1 MATIK
6 AVSSKAPLGTV
17 VDYVNKDE
25 KTEEKLKSG
34 INCEPETAFDE
45 MQSTKAMWNKQGGRE
60 YMHFVQSFKPGE
72 TTPEQA
78 QAIGKELAENNGA
91 WKGFEVLVVTHK
103 DREHIHNHFV
113 VNSVSFE
120 DGHKL
125 QSSKK
130 DLENLKQLSDRI
142 CEREHLSVIDRSKP
156 RERENVTAYKK
167 DTYKILKDAELG
179 ATDSYVQNIAAA
191 IIEIKSKATS
201 QEEFIKGMNEQ
212 GYKVDWQEAHKNIT
226 FTDINREQ
234 HGEKKCKVRNS
245 RLEKYYNI
253 DFSKEGLLNDF
264 EANRNRAESRT
275 AEEPRITERIQRAKE
290 QIQPTTDRI
299 DAVQGKLEKID
310 GARTESRNAS
320 TFLRGSNRVGITPE
334 REPETATANSTVT
347 EPTERSS
354 GQSTAIE
361 QLRKNLERA
370 RAEQQER
377 TRKVGEEQQHIIRE
391 QQTIR
396 AEVQDTARDSTE
408 VLKGYGDVKAQQLN
422 IREGQQ
428 TIKGK
433 QRDIAEQQQGVGAVQ
448 QGITAD
454 FGRAE
459 REQQRIVGQQRSIGE
474 RFRELGERVKETI
487 ERVFK
492 GHSR

>member
-6 AVSSKAPLGTV
+6 AVSSKAPLGKV

-25 KTEEKLKSG
+25 KTEERLKSG

-130 DLENLKQLSDRI
+130 DLENLKQLSDKI

-156 RERENVTAYKK
+156 RTRENVTAYKK

-179 ATDSYVQNIAAA
+179 ATESYVQNIAAA
-191 IIEIKSKATS
+191 IVEIKSKATS
-201 QEEFIKGMNEQ
+201 QEEFIKAMNDK
-212 GYKVDWQEAHKNIT
+212 GYEVDWQEAHKNIT
-226 FTDINREQ
+226 FTDKDREL

-264 EANRNRAESRT
+264 ETNRARATERT
-275 AEEPRITERIQRAKE
+275 AEEPRLSENVQRAKAKV
-290 QIQPTTDRI
+290 QPTNDRI
-299 DAVQGKLEKID
+299 DGIQEKLEQIER
-310 GARTESRNAS
+310 ARTEDRES
-320 TFLRGSNRVGITPE
+320 FLRGSNGVGNTPE
-334 REPETATANSTVT
+334 REPATETADRK
-347 EPTERSS
+347 PTESAKQITE
-354 GQSTAIE
+354 QSTAVQ
-361 QLRKNLERA
+361 QLRADLERA

-377 TRKVGEEQQHIIRE
+377 IRKAGEEQQHIIRE

-428 TIKGK
+428 AIKGK

-454 FGRAE
+454 FGKSE
-459 REQQRIVGQQRSIGE
+459 REQQRIVGQQRSLGE
-474 RFRELGERVKETI
+474 RFRELGERVKEAV
-487 ERVFK
+487 ERVFR

>member
-6 AVSSKAPLGTV
+6 AVSSKAPLGKV

-25 KTEEKLKSG
+25 KTEERLKSG

-130 DLENLKQLSDRI
+130 DLENLKQLSDKI

-191 IIEIKSKATS
+191 IVEVKSKATS
-201 QEEFIKGMNEQ
+201 QEEFIKAMNDK
-212 GYKVDWQEAHKNIT
+212 GYDVDWQEAHKHIT
-226 FTDINREQ
+226 FTDRDREL

-264 EANRNRAESRT
+264 ETNRARATERT
-275 AEEPRITERIQRAKE
+275 AEEPRLSENVQRAKATV
-290 QIQPTTDRI
+290 QPTNDRI
-299 DAVQGKLEKID
+299 DGMQEKLEQIER
-310 GARTESRNAS
+310 ARTEDRES
-320 TFLRGSNRVGITPE
+320 FLRGSNGVGNTPE
-334 REPETATANSTVT
+334 REPVTETADRKLRESVEPIT
-347 EPTERSS
+347 E
-354 GQSTAIE
+354 QSTAVQ
-361 QLRKNLERA
+361 QLRADLERA

-377 TRKVGEEQQHIIRE
+377 IRKAGEE

-433 QRDIAEQQQGVGAVQ
+433 QRELGTEQ
-448 QGITAD
+448 QGIAESIERAD
-454 FGRAE
+454 GVQRDIKGE
-459 REQQRIVGQQRSIGE
+459 QQSIHREQRRISESQRGIMDRV
-474 RFRELGERVKETI
+474 RELGERVKETI

-492 GHSR
+492 GHIR

>member
-6 AVSSKAPLGTV
+6 AVSSKAPLGKL

-25 KTEEKLKSG
+25 KTEERLKSG

-45 MQSTKAMWNKQGGRE
+45 MQSTKALWNKQGGRE

-72 TTPEQA
+72 TTPEKA
-78 QAIGKELAENNGA
+78 QEIGKEIAEKNEA
-91 WKGFEVLVVTHK
+91 WKGFEILVVTHK
-103 DREHIHNHFV
+103 DREHIHNHIV

-125 QSSKK
+125 QSSKA
-130 DLENLKQLSDRI
+130 DLEKLKNLSDEI
-142 CEREHLSVIDRSKP
+142 CIREHLSVIDRNKP
-156 RERENVTAYKK
+156 SERENVTAYKK

-179 ATDSYVQNIAAA
+179 ATESYVQNIAAA
-191 IIEIKSKATS
+191 IIETKSKVTS
-201 QEEFIKGMNEQ
+201 QEDFIKSMNEK
-212 GYKVDWQEAHKNIT
+212 GYEVDWQEAHKNIT
-226 FTDINREQ
+226 FTDIKREQ

-253 DFSKEGLLNDF
+253 DFSKEGLLHDF
-264 EANRNRAESRT
+264 ETNRARTSERT
-275 AEEPRITERIQRAKE
+275 AEEPRLSEVIQRAKATVQPTENRIDGVQEKLE
-290 QIQPTTDRI
+290 QIER
-299 DAVQGKLEKID
+299 
-310 GARTESRNAS
+310 ARTEDRES
-320 TFLRGSNRVGITPE
+320 FLRGSNRVGNTPE
-334 REPETATANSTVT
+334 RKSDAETANRK
-347 EPTERSS
+347 PTESAEKITD
-354 GQSTAIE
+354 QSTAIQ
-361 QLRKNLERA
+361 QLRNDLERA
-370 RAEQQER
+370 REEQQER
-377 TRKVGEEQQHIIRE
+377 ARKIGAEQSNIIAE

-396 AEVQDTARDSTE
+396 TEVQNTARNSTE
-408 VLKGYGDVKAQQLN
+408 IFGQYGDIKSQQLS

>member
-212 GYKVDWQEAHKNIT
+212 GYKVDWKEAHKNIT

-334 REPETATANSTVT
+334 REPETATENSTVA

-361 QLRKNLERA
+361 QLRKDIERA

-377 TRKVGEEQQHIIRE
+377 IRKVGEEQQHIIRE

-408 VLKGYGDVKAQQLN
+408 VLKGYGDVKSQQLN